1 MRGDEMKLADVSVLM
16 WDAARRGQNYTFN
29 GEVMQAE
36 QQTYHRWE
44 GLRWRHGS

>member
-29 GEVMQAE
+29 GEVMQ
-36 QQTYHRWE
+36 QPPTNYI
-44 GLRWRHGS
+44 LVMICKHG